1 MFVLKGHTLSVWAV
15 LVVDVAQTL
24 TASADKTIRLWEQS
38 KQVKQYTGHTDAVR
52 GLALVPDI
60 GFASCS
66 NDRFVDRAYFIPEN
80 SRGSQRDS
88 RLDFRWRS
96 SLHITWSYFLCILPC
111 SSAVWR
117 HRIGRRRPVGTGL
130 EGRRVRPDHCAP
142 RNLGLGCLCYAKWR
156 YRHRM

>member
-1 MFVLKGHTLSVWAV
+1 MRELFAAEMNEFLYLLWDRTARVWQGFQEMFILKGHALSVWAV

-66 NDRFVDRAYFIPEN
+66 NDRFVNRIYFVP
-80 SRGSQRDS
+80 G
-88 RLDFRWRS
+88 RS
-96 SLHITWSYFLCILPC
+96 
-111 SSAVWR
+111 
-117 HRIGRRRPVGTGL
+117 RRRQ
-130 EGRRVRPDHCAP
+130 
-142 RNLGLGCLCYAKWR
+142 
-156 YRHRM
+156 

>member
-66 NDRFVDRAYFIPEN
+66 NDRFVDPAYFIPRN
-80 SRGSQRDS
+80 SQGS
-88 RLDFRWRS
+88 
-96 SLHITWSYFLCILPC
+96 
-111 SSAVWR
+111 
-117 HRIGRRRPVGTGL
+117 
-130 EGRRVRPDHCAP
+130 
-142 RNLGLGCLCYAKWR
+142 
-156 YRHRM
+156 